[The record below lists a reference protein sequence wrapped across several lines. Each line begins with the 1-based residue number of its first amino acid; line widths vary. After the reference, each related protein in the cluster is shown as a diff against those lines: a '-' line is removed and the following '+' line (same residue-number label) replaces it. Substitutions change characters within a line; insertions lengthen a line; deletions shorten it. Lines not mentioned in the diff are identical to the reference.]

1 MVDLIT
7 EKIGAVN
14 SFVIPQRTENKTP
27 KFQDDKNNSFEEKA
41 KKIFPFGM
49 ITGGALLVYY
59 GVKKPSGSAFLKKLA
74 KDRISKISQSV
85 QEFSTDVKQSINEE
99 FKGLNKSVQ
108 EYKKNRWIKPTEILS
123 DLIQFSKVLIN
134 VIDLGQLILILIW

>member
-1 MVDLIT
+1 
-7 EKIGAVN
+7 
-14 SFVIPQRTENKTP
+14 
-27 KFQDDKNNSFEEKA
+27 
-41 KKIFPFGM
+41 M

-85 QEFSTDVKQSINEE
+85 QEFSTDVKQSIKEE

-108 EYKKNRWIKPTEILS
+108 EYKKNQPADS
-123 DLIQFSKVLIN
+123 F
-134 VIDLGQLILILIW
+134 

>member
-14 SFVIPQRTENKTP
+14 SFVIPQRAENKTP
-27 KFQDDKNNSFEEKA
+27 KFQGDKNNSFEEKA

-59 GVKKPSGSAFLKKLA
+59 GVKKPSGSVFLKKLA
-74 KDRISKISQSV
+74 KDRISKISQTSFIYS
-85 QEFSTDVKQSINEE
+85 FSSIKENSL
-99 FKGLNKSVQ
+99 FA
-108 EYKKNRWIKPTEILS
+108 YI
-123 DLIQFSKVLIN
+123 FSNCVP
-134 VIDLGQLILILIW
+134 

>member
-14 SFVIPQRTENKTP
+14 SFVIPQRAENKTP
-27 KFQDDKNNSFEEKA
+27 KFQGDKNNSFEEKA

-85 QEFSTDVKQSINEE
+85 QEFSTDVKQSIKEE

-123 DLIQFSKVLIN
+123 DLEKS
-134 VIDLGQLILILIW
+134 